1 MGLGELFQYIGLQ
14 IHNVTEVPSMKFS
27 GSSRKGTR
35 AALSGGF
42 AAMILSG
49 GSVHAAGIV
58 VIPDGSTIIQIIN
71 FVFLI
76 WALNIVLYKPIR
88 GILKQ
93 RAEKIGSMEKGIE
106 SADRDAQEKE
116 NAFADGIKAARVK
129 GQKEKEALVDEGLA
143 EEKKLVQEINSKAQA
158 DLAAIREKIAKEADT
173 ARAALQGEVETFAK
187 AIGEKILGRAV

>member
-1 MGLGELFQYIGLQ
+1 
-14 IHNVTEVPSMKFS
+14 MKFS

-49 GSVHAAGIV
+49 GSAYASGIA

-71 FVFLI
+71 FIFLI

-93 RAEKIGSMEKGIE
+93 RAEKISSMEKGIE

-116 NAFADGIKAARVK
+116 SAFADGIKAARAK

-158 DLAAIREKIAKEADT
+158 DLAAIRETIAKEADA
-173 ARAALQGEVETFAK
+173 ARTALQAEVEVFAT